1 MNSDVAEIA
10 LMYVLPLGVTF
21 ITILQTAASEYR
33 SQKLAGA
40 FLSLIVVVLDCLFY
54 FTKNSFI
61 AYNNDG
67 GLLLA
72 FGSLFFF
79 AILYV
84 IKSDET
90 PAKVANI
97 LFAVLMLAGIVGISY
112 WDRPTLVITS
122 QYSAADIAAQ
132 NALYQDYI
140 TSFQN
145 GTPTTSKKN
154 KVTGTQ
160 IKNSG
165 ATGENVQGQRPAK
178 PATLTEGAKAR
189 LESYMDESRIV
200 MKRMQEVESAING
213 FGKLPPNISEA
224 DREEWSRKA
233 LAISNNA
240 MAINKK
246 ALGLFHPHES
256 SEAHAELIQ
265 ATESLRLAAYSLYTY
280 TLQENAADQK
290 TQLQQAKEQLGQSK
304 IFLDRFIAAIQGLL
318 TNYKEQPEEN

>member
-1 MNSDVAEIA
+1 MNSDVAQIA
-10 LMYVLPLGVTF
+10 LMFVLPLGITF
-21 ITILQTAASEYR
+21 ITILQAAASEYR
-33 SQKLAGA
+33 SQKMAGA
-40 FLSLIVVVLDCLFY
+40 FLSLIIVVLDCLFY

-67 GLLLA
+67 GLLLSFA
-72 FGSLFFF
+72 SLFFF

-84 IKSDET
+84 VKSDET
-90 PAKVANI
+90 PVKVANI
-97 LFAVLMLAGIVGISY
+97 LFAVLMLSGIVGISY

-122 QYSAADIAAQ
+122 QYTAEDIAAI
-132 NALYQDYI
+132 NAMNQDYI
-140 TSFQN
+140 SSFQN
-145 GTPTTSKKN
+145 GTPTSTKKGTVSGT
-154 KVTGTQ
+154 KVNVPAANTGRP
-160 IKNSG
+160 
-165 ATGENVQGQRPAK
+165 EQRAK
-178 PATLTEGAKAR
+178 PATLSEGAKAR
-189 LESYMDESRIV
+189 LESYMDESRKVI
-200 MKRMQEVESAING
+200 KRMQEVESAING
-213 FGKLPPNISEA
+213 FGRLPQNISET

-280 TLQENAADQK
+280 TLQENAAEQK
-290 TQLQQAKEQLGQSK
+290 TQMQQARDQLSQSK
-304 IFLDRFIAAIQGLL
+304 ISLERFIAAVQGLL

>member
-1 MNSDVAEIA
+1 MNSDVAQIA
-10 LMYVLPLGVTF
+10 LMFVLPLGITF
-21 ITILQTAASEYR
+21 ITILQAAASEYR
-33 SQKLAGA
+33 SQKMAGA
-40 FLSLIVVVLDCLFY
+40 FLSLIIVVLDCLFY
-54 FTKNSFI
+54 FAKNSFI

-67 GLLLA
+67 GLLLSFA
-72 FGSLFFF
+72 SLFFF

-84 IKSDET
+84 VKSDET

-97 LFAVLMLAGIVGISY
+97 LFAVLMLSGIVGISY

-122 QYSAADIAAQ
+122 QYTAEDIAAI
-132 NALYQDYI
+132 NAMNQDYI
-140 TSFQN
+140 SSFQN
-145 GTPTTSKKN
+145 GTPTSTKKGTVSGT
-154 KVTGTQ
+154 KVNVPAANTGRP
-160 IKNSG
+160 
-165 ATGENVQGQRPAK
+165 EQRAK
-178 PATLTEGAKAR
+178 PATLSEGAKAR
-189 LESYMDESRIV
+189 LESYMDESRKVI
-200 MKRMQEVESAING
+200 KRMQEVESAING
-213 FGKLPPNISEA
+213 FGRLPQNISET

-280 TLQENAADQK
+280 TLQENASEQK
-290 TQLQQAKEQLGQSK
+290 TQMQQARDQLSQSK
-304 IFLDRFIAAIQGLL
+304 ISLERFIAAVQGLL

>member
-1 MNSDVAEIA
+1 MNSDVAQIA

-21 ITILQTAASEYR
+21 ITILQAAASEYR

-40 FLSLIVVVLDCLFY
+40 FLSLIIIVLDCLFY
-54 FTKNSFI
+54 FAKNSFI

-84 IKSDET
+84 VKSDET
-90 PAKVANI
+90 PVKVANI

-122 QYSAADIAAQ
+122 QYTAEDIAAQ
-132 NALYQDYI
+132 NAMYQDYI

-145 GTPTTSKKN
+145 DTPTKAKKSR
-154 KVTGTQ
+154 VSGTQ
-160 IKNSG
+160 VNTPAANVSG
-165 ATGENVQGQRPAK
+165 QEQKAR
-178 PATLTEGAKAR
+178 PATLSEGAKAR
-189 LESYMDESRIV
+189 LESYMDESRKVI
-200 MKRMQEVESAING
+200 KRMQEVESAING
-213 FGKLPPNISEA
+213 FGKLPQNISEA
-224 DREEWSRKA
+224 DREEWSRRA

-280 TLQENAADQK
+280 TLQENASEQK
-290 TQLQQAKEQLGQSK
+290 VQMQQAKDQLSQSK
-304 IFLDRFIAAIQGLL
+304 ISLERFIAAIQGLL

>member
-1 MNSDVAEIA
+1 MNSDVAQVA

-21 ITILQTAASEYR
+21 ITRLQTAASEYR

-40 FLSLIVVVLDCLFY
+40 LLSLIIVVLDCLFY

-122 QYSAADIAAQ
+122 QYSAEDIAAQ

-140 TSFQN
+140 TSFQS
-145 GTPTTSKKN
+145 GTPTKANKKAR
-154 KVTGTQ
+154 VSGTQ
-160 IKNSG
+160 VNMPAVG
-165 ATGENVQGQRPAK
+165 ADDQEQRSK
-178 PATLTEGAKAR
+178 PVTLSEGAKAR
-189 LESYMDESRIV
+189 LESYMDESRLV
-200 MKRMQEVESAING
+200 MKRMQEVENSING
-213 FGKLPPNISEA
+213 FGTLPQNISEA

-240 MAINKK
+240 MDINKK

-290 TQLQQAKEQLGQSK
+290 AQLQQAKEQLGQSK

>member
-1 MNSDVAEIA
+1 MNSDVAQIA
-10 LMYVLPLGVTF
+10 LMFVLPLGITF
-21 ITILQTAASEYR
+21 ITILQAAASEYR
-33 SQKLAGA
+33 SQKMAGA
-40 FLSLIVVVLDCLFY
+40 FLSLIIVVLDCLFY

-67 GLLLA
+67 GLLLSFA
-72 FGSLFFF
+72 SLFFF

-84 IKSDET
+84 VKSDET
-90 PAKVANI
+90 PVKVANI
-97 LFAVLMLAGIVGISY
+97 LFAVLMLSGIVGISY

-122 QYSAADIAAQ
+122 QYTAEDIAAI
-132 NALYQDYI
+132 NAMNQDYI
-140 TSFQN
+140 SSFQN
-145 GTPTTSKKN
+145 GTPTSTKKGTVSGT
-154 KVTGTQ
+154 KVNVPSANTGRP
-160 IKNSG
+160 
-165 ATGENVQGQRPAK
+165 EQRAK
-178 PATLTEGAKAR
+178 PATLSEGAKAR
-189 LESYMDESRIV
+189 LESYMDESRKVI
-200 MKRMQEVESAING
+200 KRMQEVESAING
-213 FGKLPPNISEA
+213 FGRLPQNISET

-280 TLQENAADQK
+280 TLQENATEQK
-290 TQLQQAKEQLGQSK
+290 TQMQQARDQLSQSK
-304 IFLDRFIAAIQGLL
+304 ISLERFIAAVQGLL

>member
-1 MNSDVAEIA
+1 MNSDVAQVA
-10 LMYVLPLGVTF
+10 LMFVLPLGVTF

-40 FLSLIVVVLDCLFY
+40 FLSLIIVVLDCLFY
-54 FTKNSFI
+54 FSKNSFI

-97 LFAVLMLAGIVGISY
+97 IFAVLMLAGIVGISY

-140 TSFQN
+140 TSFQS
-145 GTPTTSKKN
+145 GTPTKVKKA
-154 KVTGTQ
+154 KVSGTQ
-160 IKNSG
+160 INTPTVN
-165 ATGENVQGQRPAK
+165 ADGQEQRSK
-178 PATLTEGAKAR
+178 PATLSEGAKAR
-189 LESYMDESRIV
+189 LESYMDESRAV
-200 MKRMQEVESAING
+200 MRRMQEVENAINS
-213 FGKLPPNISEA
+213 FGTLPQNVSEA

-280 TLQENAADQK
+280 TLQENVADQK
-290 TQLQQAKEQLGQSK
+290 AQQQQAKEQLGQSK

>member
-1 MNSDVAEIA
+1 MNSDVAQVA

-40 FLSLIVVVLDCLFY
+40 FLSLIIVVLDCLFY

-72 FGSLFFF
+72 FGSMFFF

-140 TSFQN
+140 TSFQS
-145 GTPTTSKKN
+145 GTPTKAKKA
-154 KVTGTQ
+154 KVSGTQ
-160 IKNSG
+160 INMPTVG
-165 ATGENVQGQRPAK
+165 ADGQEQRSK
-178 PATLTEGAKAR
+178 PVTLSEGAKAR
-189 LESYMDESRIV
+189 LESYMDESRLV
-200 MKRMQEVESAING
+200 MKRMQEVESSING
-213 FGKLPPNISEA
+213 FGTLPQNISEA

-280 TLQENAADQK
+280 TLQENTADQK
-290 TQLQQAKEQLGQSK
+290 AQLQQAKEQLGQSK